1 MVSRAGRI
9 EELRGRA
16 AALVAR
22 LEELEEVDEVD
33 GQDRRAR
40 SVRRKLY
47 DLRLRIRNFSQSSGD
62 ISRDV
67 SVMDEDVCDV
77 GGDDGD
83 DGAGV

>member
-16 AALVAR
+16 AALAAR
-22 LEELEEVDEVD
+22 LEELEEVD